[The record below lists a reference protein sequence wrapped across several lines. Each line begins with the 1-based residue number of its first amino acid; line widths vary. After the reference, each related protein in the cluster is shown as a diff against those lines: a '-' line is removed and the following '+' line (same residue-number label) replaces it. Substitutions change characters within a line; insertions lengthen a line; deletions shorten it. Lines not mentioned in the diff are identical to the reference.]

1 MSIFLIR
8 VIRVIRGK
16 IHIMKSMTGFGRGVV
31 QETEFAVTVELKTVN
46 NRFLDIS
53 LRLSGEM
60 QALESTIK
68 RQIGNRLSRGRV
80 EVNLTYER
88 TTEINYELNRPMI
101 TGFLAAMRE
110 MQKEF
115 SLSGEPDLNV
125 IARLPNVLLPKKD
138 DLSEEFIVGVERAL
152 NAALDD
158 LERMRENEGEM
169 LRNELNFR
177 LSEIENRLPK
187 IESESETVAE
197 EYRARLTKKI
207 SDFLAKSDSQ
217 IEIDQGRLAQEVA
230 FLADRSDISEEI
242 QRLKSHIEHFRQ
254 IMSEEKE
261 VGKRL
266 DFLTQEL
273 NREANTIASKTGNL
287 AIKENALA
295 IKSEI
300 EKIREQVQNVE

>member
-1 MSIFLIR
+1 
-8 VIRVIRGK
+8 
-16 IHIMKSMTGFGRGVV
+16 MKSMTGFGRGVV

-101 TGFLAAMRE
+101 TGYLAAMRE
-110 MQKEF
+110 MQAEF

-125 IARLPNVLLPKKD
+125 VARLPNVLLPKKD
-138 DLSEEFIVGVERAL
+138 DLSEEFIVGVEKAL
-152 NAALDD
+152 NIALDD

-177 LSEIENRLPK
+177 LSEIENRLPA

-197 EYRARLTKKI
+197 EYRARLTKRI

-273 NREANTIASKTGNL
+273 NREANTIASKTSNL
-287 AIKENALA
+287 VVKENALA